1 MDPVLAEMSFGD
13 VVLLTGATLALV
25 AGVGFLVWF
34 ARHLPA
40 LLTLPY
46 RQKAAYP
53 HFQQGVHDFLYFDAA
68 RIQKVHRQLPARST
82 DADVETTH
90 LRDNDAR
97 LRATV
102 GLVEGE
108 GRTRSATQHVVRTRR
123 EHSMEE
129 QHNEFL
135 AEHRKHVVRDLDN
148 FFDWALPI
156 HRRQFEFLA
165 DRALRGSAFVMLDG
179 PMTLESEDE
188 SRVVYLRKGSTGL
201 VLAVE
206 CDRASFVEPPA
217 RILTGPVGCV
227 GKVHGKREDGAVLV
241 RALSIFR

>member
-1 MDPVLAEMSFGD
+1 MDPVLAEVSFGD
-13 VVLLTGATLALV
+13 VLLLSGGVVGVV
-25 AGVGFLVWF
+25 AGTGFLLWS
-34 ARHLPA
+34 ARFVPA
-40 LLTLPY
+40 ILAMPS

-135 AEHRKHVVRDLDN
+135 AEHRKHVHRDLDN
-148 FFDWALPI
+148 FFDWALPT
-156 HRRQFEFLA
+156 HGRHFRRLV

-188 SRVVYLRKGSTGL
+188 ARVVFLRKGSTDL

-217 RILTGPVGCV
+217 RVLTGPVGCV

>member
-1 MDPVLAEMSFGD
+1 MDPVLAEFSFGD
-13 VVLLTGATLALV
+13 VILLTGAILALV

-40 LLTLPY
+40 LLTMAY

-68 RIQKVHRQLPARST
+68 RIQKAHRQLPTRST

-90 LRDNDAR
+90 LRDNAAR
-97 LRATV
+97 LRATL

-135 AEHRKHVVRDLDN
+135 AEHRKHVLRDLDN

-188 SRVVYLRKGSTGL
+188 SRVVFLRKGSTGL

-217 RILTGPVGCV
+217 RVLTGPVGCV